1 MGREN
6 VEIKC
11 YFMQF
16 LVKCDNKETFSCLM
30 LYYVGI
36 LKDFILVYFVRV
48 TIVVKCG
55 ACGWVEDL
63 VKRKSKILNL
73 KKSNFNESATA

>member
-1 MGREN
+1 
-6 VEIKC
+6 
-11 YFMQF
+11 MQF
-16 LVKCDNKETFSCLM
+16 LVKCDNKTFSCLM

-63 VKRKSKILNL
+63 VERTSKILNL
-73 KKSNFNESATA
+73 KKSYFNESASV